1 MSIIKETLLVKE
13 HIKHP
18 FPDDMHKIIMRSL
31 ENSQHLSQLSPRSDA
46 ELLWSYNPQDNL
58 IVIQHDDA
66 VSINDKD
73 FHKVSQEDIPPFT
86 QPQTIT
92 VQGRVSRLYT
102 PHESLEEG
110 QKEVLQALGI
120 QAASSQS
127 KRRSIPIPQ
136 EELEERMKSKLEAR
150 NLDVSHIHAQ
160 AADDLQI
167 GRARKKR
174 TPTCNLIATVTG
186 NQEDLNT
193 LVFGGFGKAK
203 NYGIGLLNILE
214 R

>member
-1 MSIIKETLLVKE
+1 MIIKETFLVKE
-13 HIKHP
+13 HIKNP

-31 ENSQHLSQLSPRSDA
+31 EHSDHLSPLSPRSDA

-73 FHKVSQEDIPPFT
+73 FHKISQEDINPIKDNEIIRLT
-86 QPQTIT
+86 
-92 VQGRVSRLYT
+92 GRVSRLYT
-102 PHESLEEG
+102 SHENIEEE
-110 QKEVLQALGI
+110 QKEVLKALGI
-120 QAASSQS
+120 QYSSLQS
-127 KRRSIPIPQ
+127 KRKAIPIPQ
-136 EELEERMKSKLEAR
+136 EELDERMKAKLEAR
-150 NLDVSHIHAQ
+150 NINVSHIHAQ
-160 AADDLQI
+160 VAEDLQI
-167 GRARKKR
+167 GRSRKKR

-186 NQEDLNT
+186 DQDDLNA

-203 NYGIGLLNILE
+203 NYGIGLLNIIE